1 MPLAFLRRHRFFIAG
16 LLALGAICPAAFAK
30 KPGCSLKIWTPTER
44 ITFIKGGVFKESRW
58 TKTIAER
65 RLMYVD
71 AFSQQAR
78 PELEPLGTKGL
89 LGYSASF
96 NSFGTRR
103 RWLRFE
109 MQLPHDQEARLP
121 KGKRRMLV
129 QYINQQQ
136 AQTFEFASSG
146 NNFDHYLEDGVLPFG
161 ALEGIVRVFVYFDEM
176 PDPPGAQ
183 QLDDEKADQAAD
195 LLFTFSAS
203 DLNLGYA
210 YTSEVLKRSK
220 AMRAKKGC
228 KPIVYRSPIRTDC
241 FRPDTSVDTS
251 NRRRPCWPLDPDP
264 TSRK

>member
-1 MPLAFLRRHRFFIAG
+1 MPLAFLHRHRFFIAG
-16 LLALGAICPAAFAK
+16 LLALGAICPAAMAK
-30 KPGCSLKIWTPTER
+30 KPGCSLKIWTPRER
-44 ITFIKGGVFKESRW
+44 ITFIKGGVFKESRS
-58 TKTIAER
+58 TKTIAEK

-71 AFSQQAR
+71 AFFQRAR

-89 LGYSASF
+89 LGYYASS
-96 NSFGTRR
+96 NSIGTRL

-121 KGKRRMLV
+121 KGNRRMLV
-129 QYINQQQ
+129 QYINKQGT
-136 AQTFEFASSG
+136 QTLEFANFG
-146 NNFDHYLEDGVLPFG
+146 NNFDHYLEEGVLPFG

-176 PDPPGAQ
+176 PDPPAAEQ
-183 QLDDEKADQAAD
+183 QDGEEAAEAAD
-195 LLFTFSAS
+195 LLFTFSAR
-203 DLNLGYA
+203 DLNIGYA
-210 YTSEVLKRSK
+210 YTSEALKRSK

-228 KPIVYRSPIRTDC
+228 KPIVYRSPNRSEC